1 MCVCGAGRGGVVF
14 PPLFSAVDLELRK
27 YMFLPPAFMCMEW
40 LSAVKK
46 KKEEEEGRNCTAS
59 ERSWQSDDP
68 PRTPPILQEEIIT
81 PAEIQPP
88 PCSPCGAS
96 VAHSV

>member
-40 LSAVKK
+40 LSAIKK
-46 KKEEEEGRNCTAS
+46 KKKKKRAVIAPHLKGAGKVTIPRG
-59 ERSWQSDDP
+59 P
-68 PRTPPILQEEIIT
+68 PQYYKKR
-81 PAEIQPP
+81 
-88 PCSPCGAS
+88 
-96 VAHSV
+96 